1 MGFKNKIRKSRF
13 VLSCIFLT
21 GYAAYAVYALYYY
34 LNWHSALGVVL
45 LCLIGTAL
53 LLSATVTFISYRI
66 NLKNAPRPKLH
77 RFIKMAKYAV
87 QLICSGIS
95 VGFVLSAVHSETT
108 FSLVMAIVS
117 VPFLLWSL
125 FVNVIAEFYDRKISP
140 TLARRRYVPMTPRSD
155 TGEEIDL
162 DRAIAGADG
171 QRPWRMPDMRPRRTN
186 GAESAAAD
194 KKPAGGSAGG
204 APAETVSPSA
214 PAETANAFA
223 ETAGAP
229 DPAEPAGASG
239 TDGAA
244 PPLPPNS

>member
-1 MGFKNKIRKSRF
+1 MDFKNKIRKSRF
-13 VLSCIFLT
+13 VLSCIFLA
-21 GYAAYAVYALYYY
+21 GYAAYTVYALYYY
-34 LNWHSALGVVL
+34 LNWHSALGIVL

-87 QLICSGIS
+87 QLISSGIS

-125 FVNVIAEFYDRKISP
+125 FVNVIAELFDRKISP
-140 TLARRRYVPMTPRSD
+140 SLARRRFVPMTPRSD

-162 DRAIAGADG
+162 DRAIAAADG
-171 QRPWRMPDMRPRRTN
+171 QRPWRMPDMRPRRAG
-186 GAESAAAD
+186 GAENAG
-194 KKPAGGSAGG
+194 PAGGEAVFGGAGG
-204 APAETVSPSA
+204 GSVPAENAGGTAPAGGNGPGGA
-214 PAETANAFA
+214 DPAD
-223 ETAGAP
+223 AGAP
-229 DPAEPAGASG
+229 
-239 TDGAA
+239 
-244 PPLPPNS
+244 PPLQPNS